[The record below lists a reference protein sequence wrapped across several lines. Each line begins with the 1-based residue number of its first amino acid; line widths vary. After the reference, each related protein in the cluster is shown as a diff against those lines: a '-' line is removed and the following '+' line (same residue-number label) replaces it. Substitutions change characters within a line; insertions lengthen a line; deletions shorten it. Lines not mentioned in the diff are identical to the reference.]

1 MAEFGDLL
9 RQARDFK
16 SVTLREAERATRI
29 RRSYLEALEAEEFSQ
44 LPPAA
49 YARGIVRNY
58 AQYLGLDP
66 ASTLSAYERAS
77 GVVAEPFEIVPAT
90 RPIDA
95 HSHWV
100 PNFAIIAFMIVM
112 SAVVFA
118 WMYSA
123 YFQREESLA
132 TSTVGVA
139 TVTPL
144 SPSLLAVTSPQVTVA
159 TQGGGFA
166 TTTPSPSMATPT
178 AAPTQ
183 TPTVDPNIAA
193 APTETALVA
202 APVVAEVTEEA
213 GAAPTDEVPS
223 DPVGVAHTFIVW
235 VTDEVWV
242 QVTLDGEVV
251 HNDVV
256 PAGAELSFEGDSVA
270 ITSGNAAFVYV
281 YVDGED
287 HGLLGDTWDATFT
300 YP

>member
-29 RRSYLEALEAEEFSQ
+29 RRSYLEALEAEEFAQ
-44 LPPAA
+44 LPPAT

-66 ASTLSAYERAS
+66 ASTLAAYERAS
-77 GVVAEPFEIVPAT
+77 GAVVEPFEIVPAT

-144 SPSLLAVTSPQVTVA
+144 SQSLLAVTSPQVTVA

-166 TTTPSPSMATPT
+166 TATPT
-178 AAPTQ
+178 TTV
-183 TPTVDPNIAA
+183 TPTATVTQSPAEDTTVAIAE
-193 APTETALVA
+193 TETASAVEPAVDA
-202 APVVAEVTEEA
+202 A
-213 GAAPTDEVPS
+213 TDVPDA
-223 DPVGVAHTFIVW
+223 DPVDDESDDALVGAHTFVVW
-235 VTDEVWV
+235 VTEEVWV
-242 QVTLDGEVV
+242 QVAVNGEIVY
-251 HNDVV
+251 NDVV
-256 PAGAELSFEGDSVA
+256 PAGAELAFEGDSVA
-270 ITSGNAAFVYV
+270 ITSGNASFVYV

-287 HGLLGDTWDATFT
+287 FGLLGDTWDATFV